1 MDQEQNT
8 IEERLA
14 LMDEDEKIH
23 FKQVVLTLITC
34 YGPDP
39 NQAVLMVKTKG
50 ELSALTTMN
59 CDEMEAAEILLEV
72 NSFFGFLNTID
83 APPKEAFN

>member
-1 MDQEQNT
+1 MKDEDT
-8 IEERLA
+8 LEARLA
-14 LMDEDEKIH
+14 LMDDDEKTH
-23 FKQVVLTLITC
+23 FKMVVLALVTC

-39 NQAVLMVKTKG
+39 NQAVFMLKNKG
-50 ELSALTTMN
+50 ELTRLTTMN
-59 CDEMEAAEILLEV
+59 CDEMEAVDMLLEI

>member
-1 MDQEQNT
+1 MDTEQDL
-8 IEERLA
+8 EKRLA
-14 LMDEDEKIH
+14 LMDEDEKLH
-23 FKQVVLTLITC
+23 FKMSVLALVTC

-39 NQAVLMVKTKG
+39 NQAVLMIKNKG
-50 ELSALTTMN
+50 ELSRLTTMN
-59 CDEMEAAEILLEV
+59 CDDMEAAEILLEV

>member
-1 MDQEQNT
+1 MIKN
-8 IEERLA
+8 
-14 LMDEDEKIH
+14 
-23 FKQVVLTLITC
+23 
-34 YGPDP
+34 
-39 NQAVLMVKTKG
+39 KG
-50 ELSALTTMN
+50 ELSRLTTMN

>member
-1 MDQEQNT
+1 MDNEQT
-8 IEERLA
+8 LEARLA
-14 LMDEDEKIH
+14 LMDDDEKTH
-23 FKQVVLTLITC
+23 FKMAVLALVTC

-39 NQAVLMVKTKG
+39 NQAVLMIKNKG
-50 ELSALTTMN
+50 ELTRLTTMN
-59 CDEMEAAEILLEV
+59 CDEMEAAELLLEV